1 MKDAKYIFKLYMS
14 LGQFKE
20 AAKTAII
27 IAREEQIY
35 GNYSFMISGNY
46 RAAHDLLLENYNQL
60 RSSKCKIPYEMER
73 LLMLVH
79 SYIIVKVRSNN

>member
-1 MKDAKYIFKLYMS
+1 MS

-27 IAREEQIY
+27 IAGEEQVY
-35 GNYSFMISGNY
+35 GNY
-46 RAAHDLLLENYNQL
+46 RAAHDLLLENYIQL

-79 SYIIVKVRSNN
+79 SYIIVKVRNDNLNRSFW

>member
-1 MKDAKYIFKLYMS
+1 MS

-27 IAREEQIY
+27 IAREEQVY
-35 GNYSFMISGNY
+35 GNYFMMMILGNY
-46 RAAHDLLLENYNQL
+46 RVAHDLLLENYIQL
-60 RSSKCKIPYEMER
+60 RSLKCKVPYEMSR

-79 SYIIVKVRSNN
+79 SYIIVKVRNYS